1 MTSELQDILRA
12 DPDGEGGA
20 AAGKLPETVPEIF
33 LGTVNAWSASTGVK
47 ITLDGE
53 EQAMTKRYK
62 QMLMARPLKVGARV
76 AVMKLSGTYV
86 VLGEIA
92 NPRRYWSPADLA
104 TDADLATVIGRVNT
118 ILAALRDGGVI
129 WPPQT

>member
-1 MTSELQDILRA
+1 LTSELQDILRA
-12 DPDGEGGA
+12 DQEAGGGA
-20 AAGKLPETVPEIF
+20 AEGKLPETVPEIF
-33 LGTVNAWSASTGVK
+33 LGTVNAWSTSTGVK

-92 NPRRYWSPADLA
+92 NPRSYWSPADLA

>member
-1 MTSELQDILRA
+1 MILRDEHSA
-12 DPDGEGGA
+12 EDGGKNV
-20 AAGKLPETVPEIF
+20 KLPETVPEIF
-33 LGTVNAWSASTGVK
+33 LGTVNAWSTSTGVK

-92 NPRRYWSPADLA
+92 NPRSYWSPADLA

-118 ILAALRDGGVI
+118 ILAALRDEGVI

>member
-12 DPDGEGGA
+12 DKAAEDDGRTGS
-20 AAGKLPETVPEIF
+20 LPETVPEIF
-33 LGTVNAWSASTGVK
+33 LGTVIGWNTATGVR

-53 EQAMTKRYK
+53 TEPMTKRYK

-86 VLGEIA
+86 VLGEIS
-92 NPRRYWSPADLA
+92 NPTNYWSPADLD
-104 TDADLATVIGRVNT
+104 TGADLATVIGKVNT
-118 ILAALRDGGVI
+118 ILAALRGVGVI
-129 WPPQT
+129 WPPSS